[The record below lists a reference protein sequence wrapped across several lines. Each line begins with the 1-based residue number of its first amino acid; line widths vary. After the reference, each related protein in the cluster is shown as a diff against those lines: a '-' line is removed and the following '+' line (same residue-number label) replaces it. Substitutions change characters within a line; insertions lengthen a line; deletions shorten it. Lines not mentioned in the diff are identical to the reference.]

1 MKKIILASKSPRRK
15 ELLDIINIDYDIIES
30 NCDESSVSFDNS
42 PEVYV
47 QKLSILKAT
56 DVSKKVPYEALIIG
70 ADTVVE
76 CDGKILGKPKDKED
90 AYNMISLLSGRTHNV
105 FTGICV
111 MNSKTKEFTSTF
123 EKTEV
128 IFKEIEHN
136 EIVKYISTDE
146 PYDKAGSY
154 AIQGLASCF
163 IKGIIGDYNNVVGLP
178 VYKLA
183 SLLKEDFNFDILD

>member
-15 ELLDIINIDYDIIES
+15 ELLDVIKLDYDVIES
-30 NCDESSVSFDNS
+30 ACDESSVSADNS

-47 QKLSILKAT
+47 QKLAILKAT
-56 DVSKKVPYEALIIG
+56 DVSKKLPYEALVIG
-70 ADTVVE
+70 ADTIVE
-76 CDGKILGKPKDKED
+76 YNGEFLGKPKNKDD
-90 AYNMISLLSGRTHNV
+90 AYNMISMLSGKSHNV
-105 FTGICV
+105 YTGICV
-111 MNSKTKEFTSTF
+111 MNSKTKEFASTF

-128 IFKEIEHN
+128 IFREIEHN
-136 EIVKYISTDE
+136 EIEKYISTKE

-163 IKGIIGDYNNVVGLP
+163 IKGIVGDYNNVVGLP

-183 SLLKEDFNFDILD
+183 KLLKEDFNYDILD